1 MISKKAVDNF
11 LTQKNIAVVGVSRNG
26 AKTGS
31 KIYKELKAK
40 NYRTFAV
47 NPKAG
52 NNGEITFYPD
62 LRSIPEDVDGVVL
75 AVPPAVTDMVVREA
89 HELGITH
96 VWMQL
101 GAESQNAID
110 FCKEKGINVI
120 HNLCIFMFAE
130 PVESIHKVHKWFVK
144 LFGKLPK

>member
-1 MISKKAVDNF
+1 MISKKAVDDF
-11 LTQKNIAVVGVSRNG
+11 LAQKNIAVVGVSRNS

-31 KIYKELKAK
+31 KIYNELKTK
-40 NYRTFAV
+40 NYRTYAV

-52 NNGEITFYPD
+52 NENDIKFYPD

-75 AVPPAVTDMVVREA
+75 AVPPAVTDLVVREA
-89 HELGITH
+89 HELGINH

-110 FCKEKGINVI
+110 FCKEKGVNVI